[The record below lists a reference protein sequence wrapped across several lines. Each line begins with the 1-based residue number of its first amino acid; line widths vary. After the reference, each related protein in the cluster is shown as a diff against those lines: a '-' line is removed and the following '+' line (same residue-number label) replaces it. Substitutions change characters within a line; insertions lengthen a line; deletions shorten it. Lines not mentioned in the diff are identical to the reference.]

1 MCVKH
6 IIEFDDLIIHDMR
19 INSLGS
25 GGRSMTENLCSILG
39 VDILSGHDRRH
50 IVPQN
55 VEFGAD
61 AVFLSKRGVAI
72 GERVWAERNDIGSG
86 GSDGVP
92 ATDQLSV
99 HRI

>member
-1 MCVKH
+1 MSVER
-6 IIEFDDLIIHDMR
+6 IVEFNDLIVHDMR

-25 GGRSMTENLCSILG
+25 GGRSMTENLCSVLG
-39 VDILSGHDRRH
+39 MDILSGHDRRH

-61 AVFLSKRGVAI
+61 AVFLGKRGVTI

-92 ATDQLSV
+92 APDQLGV